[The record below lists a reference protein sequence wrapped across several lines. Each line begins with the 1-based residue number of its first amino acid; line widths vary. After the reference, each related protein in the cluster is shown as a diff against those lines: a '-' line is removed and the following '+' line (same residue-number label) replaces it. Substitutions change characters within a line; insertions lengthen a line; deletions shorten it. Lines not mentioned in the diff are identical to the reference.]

1 MDGMKS
7 TKNEPLGPSLT
18 SSLLECLHEREET
31 EQKSKTKMKNMCKVT
46 SMLIDVVLML

>member
-31 EQKSKTKMKNMCKVT
+31 EQNKNEKYVT
-46 SMLIDVVLML
+46 SVLIDVVIQ

>member
-31 EQKSKTKMKNMCKVT
+31 EKNKNEKYM
-46 SMLIDVVLML
+46 